1 MDRVEEIVTFWTRDV
16 GQANWYASSEE
27 TDATIRCRYAPLW
40 QVAAQGALTDWAQT
54 PRGALALILLLDQ
67 FPRNMFRDDARSFAT
82 DPEARQ
88 HAGRAISEGFDLK
101 IPPPLQQFFYL
112 PFMHSEDL
120 ADQDRAIVFFTDR
133 LRGTDNL
140 RHARAHR
147 SVIERFGRFPWRN
160 DALNRET
167 TPEEAAYMREGGYR
181 KALSEQDELNANSK

>member
-1 MDRVEEIVTFWTRDV
+1 
-16 GQANWYASSEE
+16 
-27 TDATIRCRYAPLW
+27 
-40 QVAAQGALTDWAQT
+40 
-54 PRGALALILLLDQ
+54 
-67 FPRNMFRDDARSFAT
+67 MFRDDARSFAT
-82 DPEARQ
+82 EPEARQ

-120 ADQDRAIVFFTDR
+120 ADQDHAIVFFTDR